1 MATIS
6 IHSTEFD
13 AMIDVECDREGV
25 TDASF
30 IETGEC
36 LSKDEFM
43 RLERNRE
50 DRREFDNE
58 CEAYRFYG
66 DN

>member
-1 MATIS
+1 MATLS

-25 TDASF
+25 MEAAYS
-30 IETGEC
+30 ETGEC
-36 LSKDEFM
+36 LSQAEFM
-43 RLERNRE
+43 RLERNSEDQRE
-50 DRREFDNE
+50 IANEFA
-58 CEAYRFYG
+58 AYRFYG